1 MVVLR
6 LITFAILFPLPQ
18 ESRILIVVI
27 TLLGGMLAFFE
38 INKPRIW
45 GLGWLFGGEGGGEAR
60 FCIWRGLGEI
70 WRDWRDLE
78 GKHETPPEIWR
89 VSEPSGLQR
98 GFWRATPKM

>member
-38 INKPRIW
+38 INKTRIW
-45 GLGWLFGGEGGGEAR
+45 DLGWVFGGDGGGEAR

-70 WRDWRDLE
+70 WRDLE
-78 GKHETPPEIWR
+78 RSGGK
-89 VSEPSGLQR
+89 
-98 GFWRATPKM
+98 A